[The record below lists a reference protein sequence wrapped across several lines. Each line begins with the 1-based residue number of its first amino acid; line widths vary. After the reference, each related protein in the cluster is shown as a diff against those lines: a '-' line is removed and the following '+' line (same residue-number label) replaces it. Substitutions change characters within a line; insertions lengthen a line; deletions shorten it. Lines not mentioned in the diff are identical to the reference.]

1 MVGAERESPVKKLTG
16 MAKWKYPTHNSFI
29 VDMNEDGVVDLVQ
42 WHKGTVVPVLHDWMY
57 EAEFDASAF
66 ENKSGYVHIWY
77 GSQN

>member
-1 MVGAERESPVKKLTG
+1 
-16 MAKWKYPTHNSFI
+16 MACQKQCLDLDASSFI

-57 EAEFDASAF
+57 EAEVDASAF

-77 GSQN
+77 ESQN